1 MRSATLVVILS
12 ALFPRGLGDS
22 PRAASGSSDGLSAVR
37 AHERRAK
44 DSAWASRA
52 GSPRPTRRSWTSRSR
67 VTRIDGDK
75 MAKGTAEAYAEF
87 AAQEKATG
95 IQEEAS

>member
-1 MRSATLVVILS
+1 
-12 ALFPRGLGDS
+12 
-22 PRAASGSSDGLSAVR
+22 
-37 AHERRAK
+37 
-44 DSAWASRA
+44 
-52 GSPRPTRRSWTSRSR
+52 
-67 VTRIDGDK
+67 